1 MVFTHFASVIAI
13 GKDAVA
19 FAVAIL
25 AFEARIA
32 NSWCW
37 AENPGW
43 HFQTDGGK
51 RMQDI
56 ALVVFDM
63 AGTTIEDS
71 GQVPEAFTTVLR
83 RHGIEVSDDAV
94 RAVRGASKRDAIRHF
109 VSRHHAT
116 GVEALTEEIFNDFRD
131 YLSQL
136 FKAGGVKPVA
146 GAATIFT
153 WLRGRGIKIALTT
166 GFDRLTTDLIIESVG
181 WRDGIADAV
190 VCGDDVALGRPAPF
204 LIFRAMEQTGVTS
217 VHQVMCVGDTV
228 LDLQAG
234 RNAGV
239 RYVVGVLSG
248 AHKKAQLETEAH
260 THLLTSVAALSS
272 VQF

>member
-1 MVFTHFASVIAI
+1 M
-13 GKDAVA
+13 K
-19 FAVAIL
+19 
-25 AFEARIA
+25 
-32 NSWCW
+32 N
-37 AENPGW
+37 
-43 HFQTDGGK
+43 
-51 RMQDI
+51 I

-83 RHGIEVSDDAV
+83 KHGIAIDDDAL

-109 VSRHHAT
+109 VLKHHT
-116 GVEALTEEIFNDFRD
+116 TEVEALTDTIFNDFRD

-146 GAATIFT
+146 GAPATFD
-153 WLRGRGIKIALTT
+153 WLRARGVKIALTT
-166 GFDRLTTDLIIESVG
+166 GFDRLTTDLIIDAVG
-181 WRDGIADAV
+181 WKSGVADAI

-204 LIFRAMEQTGVTS
+204 LIFHSMEKTGVAN

-234 RNAGV
+234 RNAGA

-248 AHKKAQLETEAH
+248 AHKKEQLEKEPH
-260 THLLTSVAALSS
+260 TLLIASVAALPSTP
-272 VQF
+272 F

>member
-1 MVFTHFASVIAI
+1 
-13 GKDAVA
+13 
-19 FAVAIL
+19 
-25 AFEARIA
+25 
-32 NSWCW
+32 
-37 AENPGW
+37 
-43 HFQTDGGK
+43 
-51 RMQDI
+51 MQDI

-83 RHGIEVSDDAV
+83 RHGIEISDDAL

-116 GVEALTEEIFNDFRD
+116 GVEALTDKVFNDFRD
-131 YLSQL
+131 CLAQL
-136 FKAGGVKPVA
+136 FNAGGVKPIA
-146 GAATIFT
+146 GAAAIFT

-166 GFDRLTTDLIIESVG
+166 GFDRLTTDLIIDAVG
-181 WRDGIADAV
+181 WRSGIADAV

-204 LIFRAMEQTGVTS
+204 LIFRAMEQTGITS

-234 RNAGV
+234 HNAGV

-248 AHKKAQLETEAH
+248 AHRKEQLEREPH
-260 THLLTSVAALSS
+260 THLVTSVAALSS

>member
-1 MVFTHFASVIAI
+1 
-13 GKDAVA
+13 
-19 FAVAIL
+19 
-25 AFEARIA
+25 
-32 NSWCW
+32 
-37 AENPGW
+37 
-43 HFQTDGGK
+43 
-51 RMQDI
+51 MQDI

-83 RHGIEVSDDAV
+83 SHGIEISGDALRV
-94 RAVRGASKRDAIRHF
+94 VRGASKRDAIRHF

-116 GVEALTEEIFNDFRD
+116 GVDDLTDKVFNDFRD
-131 YLSQL
+131 CLAQL
-136 FKAGGVKPVA
+136 FNAGGVKPIA
-146 GAATIFT
+146 GAAAIFT

-166 GFDRLTTDLIIESVG
+166 GFDRLTTDLIIDAVG
-181 WRDGIADAV
+181 WRSGIADVV

-234 RNAGV
+234 HNAGV

-248 AHKKAQLETEAH
+248 AHGKEQLETAPH
-260 THLLTSVAALSS
+260 THLVASVAALSS